1 MKRDVIAEQRVLGG
15 LPMFF
20 VGGLPRSGTT
30 WVQQLLNGHPQLVCL
45 GESHF
50 FNDLLPELAKAVRG
64 YGARRAAGHNTWAPT
79 VRGPDINNIVP
90 MYQAAF
96 VALVQANLDDREA
109 GDLVAI
115 GEKTPDNI
123 MLLHRV
129 WNMFPAAR
137 FVNVIRDGRDGAVS
151 AYIRFRSKLPA
162 QMTQLDYAR
171 AYAEGWVGRIREA
184 RKLGQGRHYHEV
196 KYEALH
202 ADAEAEAA
210 RLFAFLGADSRVEA
224 VRAALDT
231 ASFERLSGGRKRGQ
245 EDPASHYRRG
255 EVGGW
260 AEVLTPAEVE
270 AFEAIAGPLMDEL
283 GYARAADRAG
293 AA

>member
-1 MKRDVIAEQRVLGG
+1 MKRDVIAEQRALGR

-30 WVQQLLNGHPQLVCL
+30 WVQQLLNVHPQLVCL

-50 FNDLLPELAKAVRG
+50 FADLLPALAKAVRG
-64 YGARRAAGHNTWAPT
+64 YGERRAAGHNTWAPT
-79 VRGPDINNIVP
+79 VRGPDVTNVMP

-96 VALVQANLDDREA
+96 VALVQANLDGRVA
-109 GDLVAI
+109 GNLVAI

-123 MLLHRV
+123 MLLPRI
-129 WNMFPAAR
+129 WNMFPSAR
-137 FVNVIRDGRDGAVS
+137 FVNVVRDGRDGAVS

-162 QMTQLDYAR
+162 EMTQMQYVR
-171 AYAEGWVGRIREA
+171 AYAEGWVERIREA

-196 KYEALH
+196 KYETLH

-210 RLFAFLGADSRVEA
+210 RLFAFLGADSGTEA
-224 VRAALDT
+224 VRATLDN

-260 AEVLTPAEVE
+260 AEVLTPAEIE
-270 AFEAIAGPLMDEL
+270 AFESIAGSLMDDL
-283 GYARAADRAG
+283 GYARAAGRAG